1 MKQTK
6 TQYIVISVVLGLSL
20 FSVHFVRAQQ
30 FNPVNNGGLI
40 HAPNTQTTTP
50 PTNTTNVTNTYSQ
63 TNTGVV
69 NNGGLVNNSNMV
81 DAPTPG
87 GNPTPTPGGN
97 PTPTPGGN
105 PTPTPGGNPTVSSDG
120 VAKIKNPITGINDLP
135 SFVSKVLGII
145 LKIAIPLVAAFIIY
159 AGLMFVLARGNT
171 EKLEA
176 AKRRFLY
183 TLIGTGILLGAWMIA
198 TVIEATIKA
207 LMA

>member
-81 DAPTPG
+81 DA
-87 GNPTPTPGGN
+87 
-97 PTPTPGGN
+97 PTPGGN